1 MSRGLCC
8 RASVTSLMA
17 ELGWGRK
24 GWEGEEGMGKWD
36 GRDQPHCPPR
46 SRIDGWS
53 GKDGEREWM
62 DWEGEMD
69 GKDGWI
75 IGINWWDGWKD
86 KKDGKKRW
94 INGLVGQTDEGDE
107 WMDREKGQTD
117 RKRRIEG

>member
-1 MSRGLCC
+1 
-8 RASVTSLMA
+8 
-17 ELGWGRK
+17 
-24 GWEGEEGMGKWD
+24 
-36 GRDQPHCPPR
+36 
-46 SRIDGWS
+46 
-53 GKDGEREWM
+53 
-62 DWEGEMD
+62 MD

-94 INGLVGQTDEGDE
+94 INGLVGQTDKGVE

>member
-1 MSRGLCC
+1 MGGGGGDGEMGRVGSAPLPPEEQNRW
-8 RASVTSLMA
+8 M
-17 ELGWGRK
+17 ERK
-24 GWEGEEGMGKWD
+24 GW
-36 GRDQPHCPPR
+36 
-46 SRIDGWS
+46 
-53 GKDGEREWM
+53 GERM
-62 DWEGEMD
+62 DGWEGEMD

-94 INGLVGQTDEGDE
+94 INGLVGQTDEGAE